1 MRHKALK
8 GHLFFPRLRQ
18 AGIILIF
25 SGLALAASSLLA
37 QETSKKQSTAPVD
50 QVEYAEISHP
60 VLSGHCQYLLQQRQQ
75 KIEFRNRIGALI
87 FRNQS
92 LKERLAPQQ
101 HTIRHN
107 LEVNRRSLDREYY
120 LALLKIQKMTED
132 ILRRGCP
139 GIEIQ

>member
-8 GHLFFPRLRQ
+8 
-18 AGIILIF
+18 IISSSTLSI
-25 SGLALAASSLLA
+25 ALSVFCVLVFGGPYDALGATTATSS
-37 QETSKKQSTAPVD
+37 KQNTAP
-50 QVEYAEISHP
+50 QNQIEYAEISHP
-60 VLSGHCQYLLQQRQQ
+60 VLSGHCQNLLQQRQQ

-92 LKERLAPQQ
+92 IKERLAPNQ
-101 HTIRHN
+101 HTLRHN
-107 LEVNRRSLDREYY
+107 LENNRRALDREYH

>member
-1 MRHKALK
+1 MRHKALNQ
-8 GHLFFPRLRQ
+8 FFKLSVLPC
-18 AGIILIF
+18 
-25 SGLALAASSLLA
+25 GLAVCFAFSILTLNLSAWAAA
-37 QETSKKQSTAPVD
+37 D
-50 QVEYAEISHP
+50 QVDTKSTSQIEYAEISHP
-60 VLSGHCQYLLQQRQQ
+60 VLSGHCQNLLQQRQQ

-92 LKERLAPQQ
+92 IRERLAPHQ
-101 HTIRHN
+101 HTLRHN
-107 LEVNRRSLDREYY
+107 LDVNRRSLDREYH